1 MTKADPNPT
10 TPKRGRH
17 ARSDEDDEPVV
28 ESPAEETDQPPAEV
42 ADEPRAEKPDGDE
55 KPADTTAEPEPE
67 PARATGSSRYEVPE
81 DDAPPRRVPHAIGR
95 HPAATPLLTAAGLVT
110 GIGLAPLL
118 LDRMRFG
125 VALDAAANARSAAAP
140 WPADAAP
147 WFAPSWVAMLAFAVA
162 AVVLLLALVGLRVPD
177 VVVLGLG
184 GALTLTTARAAW
196 ATVDV
201 VDAGLWELVP
211 LCILCVLA
219 FGLSATA
226 TARWRSVPGS
236 DGTGGEGVGGVAAAA
251 LAAWLVVVLV
261 LLAGAAIAASA
272 RTHAFGD
279 ADSPPQG
286 LAGLLSVRASD
297 GPAIDGYRGTWMAQL
312 ATAQVADDDAASAF
326 AVVHHD
332 RSAGL
337 PTLLVRGDDTG
348 APDLDDSWWVTV
360 VAQSFG
366 SMAEV
371 ENWCAENGR
380 MPPDCVP
387 RLITD

>member
-28 ESPAEETDQPPAEV
+28 ESPAEETDQPRAEV
-42 ADEPRAEKPDGDE
+42 ADEPRAEAEKPDGEE
-55 KPADTTAEPEPE
+55 KPADTTAEP
-67 PARATGSSRYEVPE
+67 ARATGASRYEAPE

-118 LDRMRFG
+118 LDRLGFG
-125 VALDAAANARSAAAP
+125 VALAAAANARSAAAP

-177 VVVLGLG
+177 LVVLGLG
-184 GALTLTTARAAW
+184 GVLTLTTARAAW
-196 ATVDV
+196 ATFDV

-332 RSAGL
+332 RSVDAL
-337 PTLLVRGDDTG
+337 G
-348 APDLDDSWWVTV
+348 ARL
-360 VAQSFG
+360 
-366 SMAEV
+366 AE
-371 ENWCAENGR
+371 G
-380 MPPDCVP
+380 
-387 RLITD
+387 